1 MVAGDDFGFCCALKS
16 LQKDDTM
23 KNTDQKFDELNTEL
37 TDQTTEFLVEMRK
50 EFASF
55 NADIKRII
63 RFHRFVIIGSLAALM
78 TVFSV
83 VTPLLN

>member
-1 MVAGDDFGFCCALKS
+1 
-16 LQKDDTM
+16 M

-50 EFASF
+50 EFATF

-63 RFHRFVIIGSLAALM
+63 RFPRFVIIGSLAALM

-83 VTPLLN
+83 LTPLLK

>member
-1 MVAGDDFGFCCALKS
+1 MTLSYCALNGLWKG
-16 LQKDDTM
+16 DTM
-23 KNTDQKFDELNTEL
+23 KNTDQKFNELNTEL
-37 TDQTTEFLVEMRK
+37 SDQTTEFLVEMRK
-50 EFASF
+50 EFATF

-83 VTPLLN
+83 LTPLLN